1 MLENNKWKSK
11 DKPKSVSVKIEIELE
26 QIEDLELC
34 VKTIK
39 QQLLEG
45 IPYTEGVVK
54 KGMYYTASLEY
65 KYPADFREEQING
78 TYYRIINKTTN
89 KWSG

>member
-1 MLENNKWKSK
+1 MLENNKWRAK
-11 DKPKSVSVKIEIELE
+11 DKPKRVSVKIEIELE
-26 QIEDLELC
+26 RIEDLELC

-39 QQLLEG
+39 KQLLEG
-45 IPYTEGVVK
+45 VPYTEGVVK
-54 KGMYYTASLEY
+54 KGIYYTASLEY
-65 KYPADFREEQING
+65 KEPADFREETIDG